1 MNTIGSAAAL
11 LFAIIVV
18 TGCASSEV
26 TERQSYIGNEKLARP
41 DRIIVYDFA
50 ATPADVPA
58 DSALSNHYEGHSAPQ
73 TQEEMETGRKLGS
86 QVAKELVTE
95 IQRMGLPA
103 VRAAGQPAPRVGDIV
118 IRGYFVSID
127 EGGAGKRILIG
138 FGSGAAEL
146 RTVVEGYQMTNQG
159 LRPLG
164 TRETEAGG
172 GEMPGMLV
180 PVAVMAATGSPV
192 GLIVGGAAKL
202 KGETGSETIEGAA
215 TRTAKE
221 VGNELQVAFDRQ
233 GWTQVAATNTGPAN
247 SAPDQPV
254 TTAEPTQPATQ
265 GIPQTAAVPAASEDS
280 FALQLASFKN
290 AEAAQQEWMEIQ
302 GKFPK
307 LLDDT
312 SAIVQ
317 PASVDGVGKVYRLKA
332 GPFPTHATAADVCA
346 QLMAAQQDCL
356 VVKR

>member
-1 MNTIGSAAAL
+1 
-11 LFAIIVV
+11 
-18 TGCASSEV
+18 
-26 TERQSYIGNEKLARP
+26 
-41 DRIIVYDFA
+41 
-50 ATPADVPA
+50 
-58 DSALSNHYEGHSAPQ
+58 
-73 TQEEMETGRKLGS
+73 
-86 QVAKELVTE
+86 
-95 IQRMGLPA
+95 
-103 VRAAGQPAPRVGDIV
+103 
-118 IRGYFVSID
+118 
-127 EGGAGKRILIG
+127 
-138 FGSGAAEL
+138 
-146 RTVVEGYQMTNQG
+146 
-159 LRPLG
+159 
-164 TRETEAGG
+164 
-172 GEMPGMLV
+172 MPGMLV

-202 KGETGSETIEGAA
+202 KGETGSETSEGAA

-233 GWTQVAATNTGPAN
+233 GWTQVAATNTAPAN

-265 GIPQTAAVPAASEDS
+265 GISQTAAVPAASEDS

-307 LLDDT
+307 LLEDT
-312 SAIVQ
+312 TAIVQ